1 VSLLDDIIKQLSG
14 QNVKSSGSKKQ
25 LHQSVPRDGFVVQ
38 NRPGHTKIT
47 EAEAMEIPA
56 VASSINLITSAIAKL
71 PINLYTTDG
80 EGDAE
85 LIKDDDRLF
94 LLNQEP
100 NDAQTSTTLKKRLV
114 TDYLFYGGSYLYVR
128 KKVRS
133 NAVKDLYR
141 LPVEKIS
148 VIRFEEQGYITKYK
162 IHLDGQPEDTI
173 KTIDVAC
180 ILKDTEDG
188 FKPRG
193 ILNEGH
199 RILSAALD
207 EIDYSSS
214 ILKNGSLPL
223 AVLKSATQLSPE
235 AIGRIRQD
243 WEALYTGTGKAGK
256 TVLLEEGLEYQPVSM
271 KPNELELTD
280 SKKGHLSDIAR
291 LFNIPESM
299 INANANK
306 YNSNEE
312 NNIHFLQYTLE
323 PILINIE
330 KALNKTMLLES
341 EKKSGLYFKFDTSA
355 ILVVTEQEKAEI
367 AKTLNETSSVTQ
379 NEIRKVLN
387 LPKLENNYMFL
398 SQGKVFYNTQTGRAF
413 NPNMGIEFDPENPV
427 DSIKGDDGQLEPN
440 KDPNEKVSNEEQV
453 KDDSNTDNLDKD
465 IKEGEKDDDEKQRK
479 E

>member
-1 VSLLDDIIKQLSG
+1 MSLIDDIMKRLAGG
-14 QNVKSSGSKKQ
+14 QSTQSSVSNKSIQNYSTNKNTGN
-25 LHQSVPRDGFVVQ
+25 FVVQ
-38 NRPGHTKIT
+38 HRPGYTKIT
-47 EAEAMEIPA
+47 EERAMEIPA
-56 VASSINLITSAIAKL
+56 VASSVNLISAAIAKL
-71 PINLYTTDG
+71 PINLYRTDD

-85 LIKDDDRLF
+85 MIQKDDRLF

-100 NDAQTSTTLKKRLV
+100 NESQTAATLRKRLV
-114 TDYLFYGGSYLYVR
+114 TDYLFYGGAYLYVR
-128 KKVRS
+128 KYART
-133 NAVKDLYR
+133 NNVKDLYR
-141 LPVEKIS
+141 LPVDKIS
-148 VIRFEEQGYITKYK
+148 VVRFEEQGFITKYN
-162 IHLDGQPEDTI
+162 IHLDGQPENTI
-173 KTIDVAC
+173 KTIDVAT

-199 RILSAALD
+199 KILSTAID
-207 EIDYSSS
+207 EIDYSAS

-223 AVLKSATQLSPE
+223 AVLKSETQLSDD
-235 AIGRIRQD
+235 AINRVRQD
-243 WEALYTGTGKAGK
+243 WEALYSGGDKAGK
-256 TVLLEEGLEYQPVSM
+256 TVLLEHGLEYETVSL

-280 SKKGHLSDIAR
+280 SKKSNLADIAR

-312 NNIHFLQYTLE
+312 NNIYFLQYTLE

-341 EKKSGLYFKFDTSA
+341 EKKDGYYFKFDTSA
-355 ILVVTEQEKAEI
+355 ILIITEKEKAEI

-379 NEIRKVLN
+379 NEIRKVLG

-398 SQGKVFYNTQTGRAF
+398 SQGKVFYNTDTGRAF

-427 DSIKGDDGQLEPN
+427 DTMQGDVQPN
-440 KDPNEKVSNEEQV
+440 ANVDNKVKADTNNSE
-453 KDDSNTDNLDKD
+453 DKNN
-465 IKEGEKDDDEKQRK
+465 IKEGEKGNE